1 MVRVVSELLGRHRE
15 RAELDRA
22 ISGLGKGRSAALV
35 IRGEAGI
42 GKSVLLDYAADQGA
56 GHCVTRATGVE
67 SEMELAYAGLQQ
79 LCGRFLGRLDA
90 LPVPQREALKV
101 AFGLATGPPPDDFL
115 VAMATL
121 SLFADAVDEGPVVC
135 LVDDAQWLDRVSA
148 RALGFVGRR
157 LDMEGVALVVA
168 VREPSPSLGTEFS
181 GIPELVL
188 GGLDDVHARKLLDSV
203 IMGPIDERV
212 RSRII
217 AETHG
222 NPLALLELPK
232 AWTAAEMAEGLWRA
246 DADSLHGRFEPG
258 SARRLEQG
266 FARRLESLLDD
277 VVLLLLLAAAEPLGD
292 PTLLWGAAE
301 RLGIGPRATAVAQT
315 SGLIDFSPRVRFRHP
330 LVRSV
335 VYRSAWEQD
344 RRAVHAALAD
354 VTDPDLDPDRR
365 AWHRAEATS
374 GLDEQVASELERR
387 AEQARARGGRAAAA
401 SFTARAA
408 SLTPDPALRADRL
421 LAAAVGKYSAG
432 ALNESLALLG
442 AIAAGPPS
450 DLRTAEVEALRGRI
464 AFDQRRTGEAARL
477 LFHAAELLRP
487 LNQQRARRTYLDA
500 FFAALL
506 SSGPNPSSTEINVA
520 RAAQTARFPT
530 ESGQPLDILHEALAL
545 RFSQAFVAAEPLMRK
560 ALEAVRDMP
569 TDPKDDWQ
577 WLAGTRGAGLIALEL
592 WDIDSAIALA
602 TRYVRLSRRAGALV
616 LLQYALNYLGS
627 TCLLTGDLNGARET
641 IDEDRLISQAI
652 GFTPVGYVEPSYLAL
667 RGREAEATR
676 AIDDLARGAAAFGH
690 GRMLDNASFCRGVLY
705 NGLGRPEEALESLAP
720 VFERDV
726 VGYYAFFIPEL
737 AEAAARADN
746 RPILDAV
753 VAWLAERTAL
763 TPTEWLL
770 GIDARVR
777 ALASDSAAAEAL
789 HRESL
794 DRLRRTRLRI
804 QVGRGRLL
812 YGEWLRRHGRR
823 ADARQQLR
831 AAYDTLTTMGLDAFA
846 ERARL
851 ELLATGSTVRS
862 RADREPSS
870 LTAQESMIARL
881 AGDGLSNIEI
891 GQRLFLSPRTI
902 EWHLSRIFSKLG
914 IASRRELLG
923 AKLGA

>member
-22 ISGLGKGRSAALV
+22 ISGLGKRRSAALV

-42 GKSVLLDYAADQGA
+42 GKSVLLDYAADQAA

-79 LCGRFLGRLDA
+79 LCGRFLGRLNA

-168 VREPSPSLGTEFS
+168 VREPSLSLGTEFS

-232 AWTAAEMAEGLWRA
+232 AWTAAEMAEGLWA
-246 DADSLHGRFEPG
+246 PDADSLRGRF
-258 SARRLEQG
+258 EQG
-266 FARRLESLLDD
+266 FARRLESLPDD
-277 VVLLLLLAAAEPLGD
+277 AVLLLLLAAAEPLGD
-292 PTLLWGAAE
+292 PTLLWAAAD
-301 RLGIGPRATAVAQT
+301 RLGIGRLPAAAAQT

-335 VYRSAWEQD
+335 VYRSALEQD
-344 RRAVHAALAD
+344 RKAVHAALAD

-374 GLDEQVASELERR
+374 GVDEQVASELERR

-401 SFTARAA
+401 AFSERAA
-408 SLTPDPALRADRL
+408 SLTSDPALRADRL
-421 LAAAVGKYSAG
+421 LAAAIGKYSAG
-432 ALNESLALLG
+432 ALEESLALLG
-442 AIAAGPPS
+442 AVAAGPPS
-450 DLRTAEVEALRGRI
+450 DLRTAEAEALRGRI
-464 AFDQRRTGEAARL
+464 AFDQRRTGDAARV

-487 LNQQRARRTYLDA
+487 LNPRRARRTDLDA

-506 SSGPNPSSTEINVA
+506 SSGPNSSSNELDVA
-520 RAAQTARFPT
+520 RAAQTARFT
-530 ESGQPLDILHEALAL
+530 IESGQPLDILHEALAA
-545 RFSQAFVAAEPLMRK
+545 RFSKGFVAAEPVLRH
-560 ALEAVRDMP
+560 ALDAVRDMP
-569 TDPKDDWQ
+569 TDTRDEWE
-577 WLAGTRGAGLIALEL
+577 WLAGNRGAGLIAVEL
-592 WDIDSAIALA
+592 WDIDSAVALA
-602 TRYVRLSRRAGALV
+602 TRHVKLSRRAGALV

-627 TCLLTGDLNGARET
+627 TCLLTGDLDGARQT

-652 GFTPVGYVEPSYLAL
+652 GGTPVGYIEPWYLAL
-667 RGREAEATR
+667 RGREAHATR
-676 AIDDLARGAAAFGH
+676 TIDHLVRGAATYGH
-690 GRMLDNASFCRGVLY
+690 GRMLDRASFYRGVLY
-705 NGLGRPEEALESLAP
+705 NGLGRPKEALEFLAP
-720 VFERDV
+720 VFARDV

-746 RPILDAV
+746 RPILEAV
-753 VAWLAERTAL
+753 VAWLAERAAL
-763 TPTEWLL
+763 TPTEWFL

-777 ALASDSAAAEAL
+777 ALASDSAAADAL

-794 DRLRRTRLRI
+794 DRLSRTRLRSEI
-804 QVGRGRLL
+804 GRGRLL

-823 ADARQQLR
+823 VDARRQLQ
-831 AAYDTLTTMGLDAFA
+831 AAYDTLTTMGLDGFA
-846 ERARL
+846 DRARL
-851 ELLATGSTVRS
+851 ELLATGATVRP
-862 RADREPSS
+862 RADRAPSS

-923 AKLGA
+923 AKLDA